1 MAGMPRSDIYI
12 NLPAL
17 RKLDTMLLVR
27 QARSFA
33 LVFVSNSVTF
43 SGKQRYLVDELL
55 PKPGNNLNFQKA
67 PMMFSISSTTVT
79 SKKSGNNECF

>member
-27 QARSFA
+27 QAP
-33 LVFVSNSVTF
+33 
-43 SGKQRYLVDELL
+43 LL
-55 PKPGNNLNFQKA
+55 WFLFQTVLLFLENTDIWLTNFCQNLE
-67 PMMFSISSTTVT
+67 TT
-79 SKKSGNNECF
+79 